1 MSIVDSWIEEDY
13 FTSLCIVMDNMDYPV
28 EEIEGQ
34 AHKVLDT
41 YTVDGVLD
49 TDAVD
54 CFIDYLVGVES

>member
-13 FTSLCIVMDNMDYPV
+13 FTSLCIVMDNMDYPA

-34 AHKVLDT
+34 AHRVLDT